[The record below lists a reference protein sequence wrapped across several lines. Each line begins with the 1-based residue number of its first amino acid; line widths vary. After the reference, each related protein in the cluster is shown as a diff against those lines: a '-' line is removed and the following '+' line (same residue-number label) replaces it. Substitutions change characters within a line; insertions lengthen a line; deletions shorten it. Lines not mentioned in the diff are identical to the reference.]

1 MDPVPL
7 FNALCSHFSTFPGWG
22 GILVRLPAAVAAG
35 QRHRLH
41 GPPGELQR
49 RSRHNSL
56 LLNILSIS
64 KLLFFCPMINKI
76 IDLPVTSAK
85 GNMIF

>member
-1 MDPVPL
+1 MKKSQVENIVTLSFIPCSACPVPL
-7 FNALCSHFSTFPGWG
+7 FSALCSHPSMLAGWG

-49 RSRHNSL
+49 RSRHQQFSSEQPFIIQ
-56 LLNILSIS
+56 NI
-64 KLLFFCPMINKI
+64 F
-76 IDLPVTSAK
+76 
-85 GNMIF
+85 